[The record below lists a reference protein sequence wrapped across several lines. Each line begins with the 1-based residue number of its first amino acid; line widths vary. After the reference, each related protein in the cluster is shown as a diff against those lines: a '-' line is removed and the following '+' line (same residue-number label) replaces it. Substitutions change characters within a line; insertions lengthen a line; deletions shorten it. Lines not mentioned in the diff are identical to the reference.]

1 MKKPNPSRML
11 RANVTSKNNQ
21 RLPSFSFFQKTERK
35 NVAHPNFPN
44 PTNVP
49 LLRSLIFVCFFLF
62 TVVDQVPK
70 MKKKKTNKKKG
81 QLRFDILATRPKS
94 TTRNRRPS
102 ITTAYCAR
110 ITHSSIQDGRV
121 KRFPS
126 PDLQGHIFFCVVI
139 SKFIPSSALALF
151 LSAWGPT
158 LSFCPTTREPP
169 SVRIGSVYFGTRH
182 SEQRGS

>member
-70 MKKKKTNKKKG
+70 MKKKKQTKKPTSFRHPRNKAKVDDAQPTPVDNDSILCSHNPFLNTRRTCKKIS
-81 QLRFDILATRPKS
+81 FP
-94 TTRNRRPS
+94 RPS
-102 ITTAYCAR
+102 GTHFFFVLSSPSLFRARLSLSFSLCMGANIVVLPDHTGATVRAYWVGVFW
-110 ITHSSIQDGRV
+110 HSSQ
-121 KRFPS
+121 
-126 PDLQGHIFFCVVI
+126 
-139 SKFIPSSALALF
+139 
-151 LSAWGPT
+151 
-158 LSFCPTTREPP
+158 
-169 SVRIGSVYFGTRH
+169 
-182 SEQRGS
+182 